1 MLVYVHDSFA
11 TCERTSEKSYW
22 KTLKKM
28 PWLAL
33 PFQDPVCKKLQR
45 VFDYPLYTC
54 EDEDGPDHSLVIIG
68 PQGKFVELYG
78 ADILKNYGI
87 AAYPF
92 TQKRVAK
99 LEAER
104 IKELKLD
111 MFWSRKTTLIQKN
124 GSTVSSFDIIILVSR
139 PTLLLRMELFF
150 FTLLID
156 SCVVLYRFSYRNSRE
171 RES

>member
-68 PQGKFVELYG
+68 PQGKFVERYG

-92 TQKRVAK
+92 TQKGVAK

-139 PTLLLRMELFF
+139 PTLLLRMEPFF
-150 FTLLID
+150 FFIFH
-156 SCVVLYRFSYRNSRE
+156 SAY
-171 RES
+171 